1 LHSIIN
7 ELFTNAIKHA
17 FPCDR
22 KGTIRVEF
30 KEKGWILFFKVL
42 DDGIGLPEDFN
53 LDESKTFGLS
63 IVNALTK
70 QINGELS
77 LHSNNGTTFNI
88 RFKEQ
93 Q

>member
-1 LHSIIN
+1 M
-7 ELFTNAIKHA
+7 
-17 FPCDR
+17 
-22 KGTIRVEF
+22 
-30 KEKGWILFFKVL
+30 
-42 DDGIGLPEDFN
+42 PEDFN